1 MERTSGR
8 PQACPQ
14 RTKRE
19 YTNKSIKQN
28 NLHVFIIMYNARP
41 MNDISDKIRFLR
53 EQQGLSQRSLADAAG
68 ISASSLSQLESG
80 QSSPSVA
87 TLEKLA
93 DGLGK
98 TVASFFLDS
107 VEDTDVEIFT
117 LDDRTAVPLKGGSRF
132 VPLTAQ
138 HRPAGFEPM
147 LVHLEPSGKLDEALY
162 GISSAQVFVWARRGR
177 AVLEH
182 NGREYEV
189 HETQSVY
196 YDARKPHN
204 WHNPFDDC
212 CELLMV
218 RSR

>member
-1 MERTSGR
+1 M
-8 PQACPQ
+8 
-14 RTKRE
+14 
-19 YTNKSIKQN
+19 N
-28 NLHVFIIMYNARP
+28 NVAK
-41 MNDISDKIRFLR
+41 KIRFLR
-53 EQQGLSQRSLADAAG
+53 EQQGLSQRGLAETSG
-68 ISASSLSQLESG
+68 ISAAALSQLESG
-80 QSSPSVA
+80 LSSPSVA

-98 TVASFFLDS
+98 TVASFFLDNID
-107 VEDTDVEIFT
+107 DTDVEIFD
-117 LDDRTAVPLKGGSRF
+117 LDERPSVPLKGGSRF

-147 LVHLEPSGKLDEALY
+147 LVHLEPAGKLEEALY
-162 GISSAQVFVWARRGR
+162 GIRSAQVFVWARRGR

-182 NGREYEV
+182 DGREYEV

-204 WHNPFDDC
+204 WHNPFDAC

>member
-1 MERTSGR
+1 
-8 PQACPQ
+8 
-14 RTKRE
+14 
-19 YTNKSIKQN
+19 
-28 NLHVFIIMYNARP
+28 
-41 MNDISDKIRFLR
+41 MNDIAYKIRFLR
-53 EQQGLSQRSLADAAG
+53 EQQKLSQRALAESAG
-68 ISASSLSQLESG
+68 ISAATLSQLESA

-93 DGLGK
+93 DGLNL

-107 VEDTDVEIFT
+107 ADHSDVEIFS
-117 LDDRTAVPLKGGSRF
+117 LDERPAVGLKGGSRF

-147 LVHLEPSGKLDEALY
+147 LVHLEPNGKLDEALY
-162 GISSAQVFVWARRGR
+162 GIRSAQVFVWARRGR
-177 AVLEH
+177 ALLEH
-182 NGREYEV
+182 DGREFEL

-204 WHNPFDDC
+204 WSNPFKHS

>member
-1 MERTSGR
+1 M
-8 PQACPQ
+8 P
-14 RTKRE
+14 
-19 YTNKSIKQN
+19 I
-28 NLHVFIIMYNARP
+28 P
-41 MNDISDKIRFLR
+41 MNDIANKIRFLR

-98 TVASFFLDS
+98 NVAAFFLDS
-107 VEDTDVEIFT
+107 VEDTDVEIFA
-117 LDDRTAVPLKGGSRF
+117 LDERKAVALKGGSRF

-147 LVHLEPSGKLDEALY
+147 LVQLEPGGKLDEALY
-162 GISSAQVFVWARRGR
+162 GINSAQVFVWARRGR
-177 AVLEH
+177 AVLEY
-182 NGREYEV
+182 NGRNFEV
-189 HETQSVY
+189 HETQSAY

-204 WHNPFDDC
+204 WCNPFDAC

>member
-1 MERTSGR
+1 MQGMH
-8 PQACPQ
+8 A
-14 RTKRE
+14 
-19 YTNKSIKQN
+19 I
-28 NLHVFIIMYNARP
+28 AG
-41 MNDISDKIRFLR
+41 KIRFLR
-53 EQQGLSQRSLADAAG
+53 EEQGLSQRGLAEAAG
-68 ISASSLSQLESG
+68 ISAAALSQLEAG

-107 VEDTDVEIFT
+107 VEDTDVEIFA
-117 LDDRTAVPLKGGSRF
+117 LDERPAVRLKGGSRF

-147 LVHLEPSGKLDEALY
+147 LVHLEPNGKLDEELY
-162 GISSAQVFVWARRGR
+162 GIRSAQVFVWARRGK
-177 AVLEH
+177 AILEH
-182 NGREYEV
+182 DGREYEV

-204 WHNPFDDC
+204 WSNPFDDC

>member
-1 MERTSGR
+1 M
-8 PQACPQ
+8 
-14 RTKRE
+14 
-19 YTNKSIKQN
+19 N
-28 NLHVFIIMYNARP
+28 NIAK
-41 MNDISDKIRFLR
+41 KIRFLR
-53 EQQGLSQRSLADAAG
+53 EQQSLSQRALADSAG
-68 ISASSLSQLESG
+68 ISAAALSQLEAG

-93 DGLGK
+93 DGLNL
-98 TVASFFLDS
+98 TVAAFFLDS
-107 VEDTDVEIFT
+107 IADTDVEIFA
-117 LDDRTAVPLKGGSRF
+117 LDDRPSVPLKGGSRF

-147 LVHLEPSGKLDEALY
+147 LVHLEPNGKLDEALY
-162 GISSAQVFVWARRGR
+162 GIRSAQVFVWARRGR

-182 NGREYEV
+182 DGREFEL

-204 WHNPFDDC
+204 WHNPFEQS

>member
-1 MERTSGR
+1 
-8 PQACPQ
+8 
-14 RTKRE
+14 
-19 YTNKSIKQN
+19 
-28 NLHVFIIMYNARP
+28 
-41 MNDISDKIRFLR
+41 MNHRIAAKIRLLR
-53 EQQGLSQRSLADAAG
+53 EEQGLSQRALAEAAG
-68 ISASSLSQLESG
+68 ISAAALSQLESG
-80 QSSPSVA
+80 QNSPSVA

-98 TVASFFLDS
+98 TVAAFFLDR
-107 VEDTDVEIFT
+107 VDDTDVEIFS
-117 LDDRTAVPLKGGSRF
+117 LDERIAVPLKGGSRF

-162 GISSAQVFVWARRGR
+162 GIRSAQVFVWARRGR
-177 AVLEH
+177 AILEH
-182 NGREYEV
+182 DGREYEV
-189 HETQSVY
+189 HETQSAY

-204 WHNPFDDC
+204 WFNPFDES

>member
-1 MERTSGR
+1 MNTIQTMVNVAER
-8 PQACPQ
+8 
-14 RTKRE
+14 
-19 YTNKSIKQN
+19 IK
-28 NLHVFIIMYNARP
+28 L
-41 MNDISDKIRFLR
+41 LR
-53 EQQGLSQRSLADAAG
+53 KEHGLSLRALADAAG
-68 ISASSLSQLESG
+68 VSPATLSQIESG
-80 QSSPSVA
+80 QASPSVA

-93 DGLGK
+93 DGLGR
-98 TVASFFLDS
+98 TVAAFFLDR
-107 VEDTDVEIFT
+107 VEDTDVEIFA
-117 LDDRTAVPLKGGSRF
+117 LDERTVVPLKGGSSF

-147 LVHLEPSGKLDEALY
+147 LVHLEPAGKLDESLY
-162 GISSAQVFVWARRGR
+162 GINSAQVFVWARRGR

-182 NGREYEV
+182 NGSEYEV

-204 WHNPFDDC
+204 WSNPFEEC

>member
-1 MERTSGR
+1 M
-8 PQACPQ
+8 
-14 RTKRE
+14 
-19 YTNKSIKQN
+19 N
-28 NLHVFIIMYNARP
+28 NIAV
-41 MNDISDKIRFLR
+41 KIRFLR
-53 EQQGLSQRSLADAAG
+53 EEQGLSQRALAKAAG
-68 ISASSLSQLESG
+68 ISAAALSQLESG
-80 QSSPSVA
+80 QNSPSVA

-98 TVASFFLDS
+98 TVSAFFLDR
-107 VEDTDVEIFT
+107 VEDTDVEIFS
-117 LDDRTAVPLKGGSRF
+117 LDDRIAVPLKGGSRF

-147 LVHLEPSGKLDEALY
+147 LVHLEPNGKLEEALY

-177 AVLEH
+177 ALLQH
-182 NGREYEV
+182 DGREYEV

-204 WHNPFDDC
+204 WCNPFDQC

>member
-1 MERTSGR
+1 
-8 PQACPQ
+8 
-14 RTKRE
+14 
-19 YTNKSIKQN
+19 
-28 NLHVFIIMYNARP
+28 

-98 TVASFFLDS
+98 TVSAFFLDS
-107 VEDTDVEIFT
+107 VEETDVEIFT

-147 LVHLEPSGKLDEALY
+147 LVHLEPAGQLDEALY
-162 GISSAQVFVWARRGR
+162 GINSAQVFVWARRGR
-177 AVLEH
+177 AILEH
-182 NGREYEV
+182 NGRDYEV

-204 WHNPFDDC
+204 WRNPYNDC

>member
-1 MERTSGR
+1 M
-8 PQACPQ
+8 
-14 RTKRE
+14 K
-19 YTNKSIKQN
+19 N
-28 NLHVFIIMYNARP
+28 
-41 MNDISDKIRFLR
+41 ISDKIRFLR
-53 EQQGLSQRSLADAAG
+53 EQQGLSQRALAEASG
-68 ISASSLSQLESG
+68 ISAAALSQLESG
-80 QSSPSVA
+80 QNSPSVA

-117 LDDRTAVPLKGGSRF
+117 LGERKAVPLKGGSLF

-147 LVHLEPSGKLDEALY
+147 LVHLEPAGKLDESLY
-162 GISSAQVFVWARRGR
+162 GINSAQVFVWARRGR

-182 NGREYEV
+182 DGREYEV

-204 WHNPFDDC
+204 WLNPFDEC

>member
-1 MERTSGR
+1 MRG
-8 PQACPQ
+8 
-14 RTKRE
+14 
-19 YTNKSIKQN
+19 I
-28 NLHVFIIMYNARP
+28 
-41 MNDISDKIRFLR
+41 MNDIANKIRFLR

-98 TVASFFLDS
+98 TVAAFFLDS
-107 VEDTDVEIFT
+107 VDDTDVEIFA
-117 LDDRTAVPLKGGSRF
+117 LDERTTVRLKGGSRF

-147 LVHLEPSGKLDEALY
+147 LVHLEPAGKLDEALY
-162 GISSAQVFVWARRGR
+162 GINSAQVFVWARRGR
-177 AVLEH
+177 AMLEH

-189 HETQSVY
+189 HETQSAY

-204 WHNPFDDC
+204 WSNPFDEC

>member
-1 MERTSGR
+1 MHAIAG
-8 PQACPQ
+8 
-14 RTKRE
+14 
-19 YTNKSIKQN
+19 
-28 NLHVFIIMYNARP
+28 
-41 MNDISDKIRFLR
+41 KIRFLR
-53 EQQGLSQRSLADAAG
+53 EEQGLSQRGLAEAAG
-68 ISASSLSQLESG
+68 ISAAALSQLEAG

-98 TVASFFLDS
+98 TVASFFLNS
-107 VEDTDVEIFT
+107 VEDTDVEIFA
-117 LDDRTAVPLKGGSRF
+117 LDERTAVPLKGGSRF

-147 LVHLEPSGKLDEALY
+147 LVHLEPQGKLDEALY
-162 GISSAQVFVWARRGR
+162 GIRSAQVFVWARRGK
-177 AVLEH
+177 AILEH
-182 NGREYEV
+182 DGREYEV

-204 WHNPFDDC
+204 WSNPFDDC